1 MTSLW
6 STSSSWVRINTKCR
20 PSIITRRSIVTKI
33 MNLDRWKSFLIAWS
47 KLLITLFCKGQQ
59 HSQTLVS
66 EKDCLSVDVYSHSE
80 FVLLTWAVPRGTLSV
95 FHFNPSR
102 THFYRWHVSAYSVR
116 AVTRMCG
123 DPCIGMYSS
132 CRCGMAVAYCICP
145 CSRRKSHWHR
155 GLLPQSQALSPVT
168 VQVLEWPPV
177 ELS

>member
-59 HSQTLVS
+59 HSHTLVS

-80 FVLLTWAVPRGTLSV
+80 FVLLTWAVPKGTLSV

-132 CRCGMAVAYCICP
+132 CRCVGCGLPY
-145 CSRRKSHWHR
+145 SRRKSHRHS
-155 GLLPQSQALSPVT
+155 GLWPRSQGHLQFSVMVT
-168 VQVLEWPPV
+168 W
-177 ELS
+177 S